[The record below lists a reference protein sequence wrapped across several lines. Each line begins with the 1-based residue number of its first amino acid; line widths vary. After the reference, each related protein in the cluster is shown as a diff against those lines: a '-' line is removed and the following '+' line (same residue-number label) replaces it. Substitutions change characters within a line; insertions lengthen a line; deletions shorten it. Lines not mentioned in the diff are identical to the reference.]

1 MSRKTPLHIA
11 DSCLFFLSSLPL
23 LFFFIRGDHA
33 HLKQSLTTRDTH
45 VPSGRGQL
53 HMSPKGKGD
62 TQLASG
68 RGKLHMGPKG
78 KGDTQLAS
86 GMGQV
91 THESKRKGDRQTVE
105 GEEVRVA
112 SIALKLAA
120 STQSQART
128 WVRERSVKEPR
139 LSCLTLG

>member
-1 MSRKTPLHIA
+1 MHGDKNAHAQQGMYDKLFNTKLKHKASRTCRGQHRCTSLTAVSSSSPL
-11 DSCLFFLSSLPL
+11 F
-23 LFFFIRGDHA
+23 LFFFLFIWGDHA

-45 VPSGRGQL
+45 VPSGRGKL

-86 GMGQV
+86 GRGKLHMSPRG
-91 THESKRKGDRQTVE
+91 KGT
-105 GEEVRVA
+105 G
-112 SIALKLAA
+112 KLRRA
-120 STQSQART
+120 
-128 WVRERSVKEPR
+128 KK
-139 LSCLTLG
+139 